1 MGMQEEAEARYGHPI
16 QYALVGNTY
25 IGDTE
30 DVDDITVRQRAGF
43 STTSTGGPTIERY
56 NRCPTCEQW
65 SPCDR
70 RR

>member
-1 MGMQEEAEARYGHPI
+1 MSSQEEAEVRYGHPI
-16 QYALVGNTY
+16 QYALVGREY
-25 IGDTE
+25 IGNTEYLDDDTIRGLA
-30 DVDDITVRQRAGF
+30 DAFPAGL
-43 STTSTGGPTIERY
+43 PVERF